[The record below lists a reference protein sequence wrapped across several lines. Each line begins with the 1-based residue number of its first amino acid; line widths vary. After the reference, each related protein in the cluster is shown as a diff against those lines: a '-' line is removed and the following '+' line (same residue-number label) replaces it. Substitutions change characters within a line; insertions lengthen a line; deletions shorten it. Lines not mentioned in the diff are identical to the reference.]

1 MSDYIKL
8 PRSALSDELWRNNDY
23 GCLLWFLLSRADN
36 QGVATFT
43 AADIELRLGISRQRL
58 RTMLGKMQKS
68 GLATVIQPT
77 SNQQATN
84 ITFDFQHITSVIQPT
99 SNQQAT
105 NKQPTKT
112 IKTSNKIVQP
122 QDGFE
127 RFREWFNDAINDTE
141 IPRLIKL
148 TDTRKNALRS
158 IFKEYGKET
167 VETVIQKVI
176 ASDFLTREWGK
187 VSFDWIFKKSNF
199 IKILEGNYDN
209 RAKPITT
216 TDDATSRAQSRSRL
230 RSLATRVVSQST
242 DKLLNLYNGVCSDSD
257 TRKD

>member
-1 MSDYIKL
+1 MNDYIRL
-8 PRSALSDELWRNNDY
+8 PRSALNDDLWRNKEY
-23 GCLLWFLLSRADN
+23 GGLLWFLLCKADN

-43 AADIELRLGISRQRL
+43 AADIEMRFGISRQRL
-58 RTMLGKMQKS
+58 RTMLGKIKKS
-68 GLATVIQPT
+68 GLATNIQPT

-84 ITFDFQHITSVIQPT
+84 IVFDFQYINNIEQPT

-105 NKQPTKT
+105 NKQPTKPT
-112 IKTSNKIVQP
+112 KIVRKTVQP

-127 RFREWFNDAINDTE
+127 RFRDYFNNVVVDTS
-141 IPRLIKL
+141 IPQITKL
-148 TDTRKNALRS
+148 TDARKNALRS

-176 ASDFLTREWGK
+176 ASDFLAREWGK

-209 RAKPITT
+209 RTKQIT
-216 TDDATSRAQSRSRL
+216 DNAATRKAQRDRGL
-230 RSLATRVVSQST
+230 SLATEIVARSEN
-242 DKLLNLYNGVCSDSD
+242 LLSLYNGSGTDPD
-257 TRKD
+257 TRQD